1 MNHIYKV
8 VWSKVKNCYVVVSEI
23 AHNSGKEHSSRTNHS
38 HRKGSQG
45 GLYALALAIAL
56 GLTSPSQADAADLG
70 NKASATYDTNGNLV
84 VGNEGT
90 VAEGTKQVGKNN
102 TTIGTDS
109 DTLRNVT
116 EGDTKTSGQPMDTD
130 DHTKLVDEEGKAHSL
145 DDYKSTEAGG
155 STAVGYKNHN
165 EGDRSTTIGNTAKVT
180 NKPVTYY
187 VDADGNKTASQ
198 DDAAWYKDSSGNPT
212 KVPQVFRDSNGNT
225 TTTTQYIH
233 TTTTTDDSG
242 QTVTKTEITTD
253 KSLADKNSDGT
264 PVYSY
269 QASDNTDHLYTVTL
283 YQASQNSIAAGTEV
297 TANGSNAVVIGYN
310 STADNSA
317 VAIGD
322 TAAAKENGVAIGKN
336 TKANV
341 EGSIALGKGSEANR
355 TGGITGWD
363 PKTGATS
370 TQIGLAWKST
380 EGALSIGNGSASRQ
394 ITGVAAGSEDT
405 DAVNLAQLKNAM
417 THYYSVKTTADTD
430 AAGNNNYLNDGATG
444 DNALAAGV
452 TAKASGDNSTA
463 VGYNTSAAGTGATA
477 IGNGSKVTNG
487 GVAVGNGATASG
499 DGAAFGTTGVTASSG
514 GLAVG
519 MYGTNASSNSAAFG
533 LNSTSATNR
542 SVAVGTDGTRASN
555 SSVAVGST
563 ATANNSSFAAGLNSK
578 AGTNGNSSNGSNIA
592 VGSNTTADNGSTA
605 FGINAKA
612 DSHSLA
618 IGLSGNSSN
627 VASASNYSIAVGN
640 AATANYNTYSAIAI
654 GNSANASS
662 YQAMALGT
670 SANATN
676 YQSMAIGSSA
686 AAHGSEALAMGNGAT
701 ANSNYDIAIG
711 SGALAQSE
719 NATALGYK
727 AKADAPNSTA
737 LGSGA
742 SASYHAIAIG
752 ASTASSSYALAA
764 GDGAQANVNDGIAL
778 GSHATVY
785 RKSGQEG
792 LDTVTGALS
801 SSTDPAWKSTYG
813 ALSIGNISSDGT
825 VNGTRQITGVAAGSQ
840 DTDAVNVAQLKAAL
854 KQTGTG
860 TIHDYSVN
868 SADTTK
874 DTNYNYDADTG
885 SNALAAG
892 VSAKATGVR
901 SVAVGNGAK
910 AQGADSIAIGTNA
923 VATGQ
928 GAMVI
933 GQYNTAEGQNSLAFG
948 GGYNA
953 ANKGN
958 KASSTAAVAFGEGSW
973 AVSEGSVAFGYG
985 TQAGNTIK
993 DSKGN
998 YTGQNAV
1005 AFGNGT
1011 KALGGRSLAFGE
1023 NTTANY
1029 NDSVAFGNGATA
1041 YSTGTVAFGNRSRAL
1056 SQYATSF
1063 GDNSVAAGSM
1073 SFAFGTDNIAGAALD
1088 DNGALELTD
1097 GSRMDSYGNKAYTTT
1112 DAAGKT
1118 ITYSIK
1124 GMGIPSGGDTHDYV
1138 VVTGT
1143 KADGTTG
1150 TYVEDYQGGIAEV
1163 KVNADGTVTK
1173 VKDLYSG
1180 KYGGWYQYDEQGN
1193 IIQTGT
1199 GKNKKP
1205 AVVSSD
1211 TLKAQNKPIPVTLDK
1226 ATPGSNGYTLNGFK
1240 NATAFGYSTEA
1251 SGDNATAFGNDTKAK
1266 AAAATAFGTT
1276 TTASGV
1282 NATAFGLSTTASGDN
1297 ATAFGEGSTAS
1308 GEAATAFGISSN
1320 ASGKNSLA
1328 ALGGTASAENAA
1340 AIGNGAQA
1348 KLANSVALGSGA
1360 VADRESGAKGY
1371 DMLTKAETTNT
1382 STAWVSNANAI
1393 AVGNG
1398 STLTRQITGVAA
1410 GSLDTDAVNVAQL
1423 KAAGFK
1429 VTTQNNGDIS
1439 SSILNG
1445 DTLDFEGKDN
1455 AIVSTSKDSK
1465 TINVA
1470 VSKTPTFDSATFGT
1484 TNNEKVTIA
1493 NGHISTYNKD
1503 QQERAVL
1510 GTDNQGSGTLHLVN
1524 NDLSQ
1529 VHLYT
1534 QKANDDNG
1542 VNDGVT
1548 RMWYTASSDGEGTGI
1563 HTIAVLDDGINYV
1576 GDNYTDDKKTNKVV
1590 VKHKLNSTMD
1600 ITGGADTSNLSDN
1613 NIGVVATPA
1622 VEDDKGKVTQRGKL
1636 EIKLNK
1642 NLNLTEKGS
1651 VEMGDT
1657 TINNGGVTINPNGD
1671 KTNPISLTENGLNNG
1686 GKTITNVAKGTN
1698 DNDAVNVSQLNAA
1711 KTTVKS
1717 SDNSISVTADPNG
1730 TPNYA
1735 YDIKVATA
1743 TLSNQADGKVSVT
1756 NPNNNANSYA
1766 TGNSVADAIN
1776 NSGFKLTASAS
1787 EGTVT
1792 DNKETLIHP
1801 GDTVTIDAG
1810 KNISLTQDKGK
1821 ISIAT
1826 KDKLNL
1832 GSADSKDDKQQDVPG
1847 VDGSITVNGKNGS
1860 AVAINGKDGSIGLTG
1875 PKGTDGKST
1884 SIQMSTIMSTST
1896 LDDGKNIKTITG
1908 EGGQQTTT
1916 TQAPRIQYKNG
1927 NTTYEVATMD
1937 DGQKYAG
1944 DVQASDA
1951 KANAFSRK
1959 LNEQINVVGGVTNLD
1974 DLSKANNVGVVSNGT
1989 DTLTIRL
1996 AKKLTDLTSVT
2007 TVTTDAKGNK
2017 TSETVQNGNGI
2028 TITPSTLGAGKS
2040 YVSLTDKGLS
2050 NGGNQITHVDSG
2062 LKDAANNLVDLAT
2075 ANGDVLNN
2083 AVNVGD
2089 LKNVASAHTA
2099 VTVNGENEAPDAGAN
2114 GNLGKYTDKEKGN
2127 LLLAQKKDKNG
2138 KITYDLKLNDNVI
2151 LGKDTSDGKDGQ
2163 EGTIGLTG
2171 KDGVPGTDGKQGY
2184 STTIIKTEKGQK
2196 GADGKT
2202 SKENLGGTDITRI
2215 VYTDKDGSNPQ
2226 TVATLSDG
2234 LKFAGDD
2241 ISKTVDKKLNE
2252 TLQIRGD
2259 GTYDTTTQKTK
2270 EDGNIQVS
2278 ADTDT
2283 GTIKVALNKDINL
2296 KQNGSLTVGGDTQD
2310 GSITVQDPIIIKH
2323 FDAGKLTV
2331 TGTDKNGNTPQSKP
2345 GDYVTGLDNKDW
2357 DVTNPTYVS
2366 GRAATEDQLKAIS
2379 DAVNKAAS
2387 TAGEHTVVT
2396 VNDKDSSETT
2406 ASVGT
2411 NGKYG
2416 SYSDSTKGN
2425 LLIASKDEN
2434 GKTTYNIKLNDQLA
2448 IGQKGE
2454 KGESGKPGT
2463 PGKDGKVTVETKGG
2477 TTVVVGHN
2485 GADGENG
2492 KDGLFVTGKDG
2503 KDGKSGVS
2511 ITGPDG
2517 IAGKD
2522 GVDGKVGIAGE
2533 DGKDAVSISGT
2544 GGVGHIGLT
2553 GPKGEKG
2560 ADGTPGKDGI
2570 SIDITTDLKSATLD
2584 DGKNVKTVIKDKD
2597 GKETTITQAPRIQY
2611 DSNGKNYEVA
2621 TMDDG
2626 LKIGAN
2632 AASKEKAANP
2642 VSNKLNSTI
2651 NIMGSAAKTGHT
2663 YTDDNLTTTV
2673 EQDKDGN
2680 TTVKVLMDKDIT
2692 GNSVT
2697 VGEKGES
2704 GTPGKDGVDGTIGV
2718 NGKDGSSVVIKG
2730 QDGISIN
2737 GKDGQ
2742 NGVTIKGVDGKAG
2755 MEGHIGLIGPK
2766 GPKGADG
2773 KDGQNASADIHVKNG
2788 QVGVDGTDGNKGTNG
2803 MDRVVY
2809 EDHNH
2814 VTHEVATM
2822 DDGLKFAGDDVNTTV
2837 AKKLN
2842 STLQIR
2848 GDGTYDKEKNTVAD
2862 DGNIKTSVDN
2872 GAVKVSLSD
2881 KINLH
2886 QDGYL
2891 TVGGDKNGDAA
2902 DGNDP
2907 ILIKHFDDKTLDVI
2921 TGVDKEGK
2929 PIIAK
2934 VNKAGDYVTG
2944 LDNKNWNV
2952 DKPEYVSGR
2961 AATEDQ
2967 LKTISDAVKEA
2978 ATTAG
2983 KHTVI
2988 TVENGKA
2995 AGTTDYNGENLK
3007 LKVMDEDGQKTYD
3020 LKLNDKVTLGKDGVD
3035 GSVGLKGADGKS
3047 SIGLNGKDGIS
3058 VIGTDGKNGV
3068 SITGSNGLD
3077 GKDGIDGKIAIG
3089 TPGKDAVSISGQ
3101 NGEGHIGLTG
3111 SAGKDGKDASADIH
3125 VKNGQVGVDGT
3136 DGHGGKDGMDRVV
3149 YEDHNHITHEVAT
3162 MDDGMKYAGDFGK
3175 GASVKLNKTVNVK
3188 GNAKKEADLTDGNIG
3203 VVSSQS
3209 GDNGQLLIKLNKD
3222 LNLGNNGS
3230 VKMGNTTINND
3241 GMTISKTESGKTTTV
3256 TLTDKGLDNGGNK
3269 ITNVANGEIS
3279 ATSKDAVNGS
3289 QLNAVKTLASQ
3300 HTTVEAGPS
3309 GNVTVTPG
3317 TNTDGSKKYTVD
3329 IAKDV
3334 TFGDAAKG
3342 DKTVAISGTDGK
3354 VTAGTG
3360 DNKVTVDG
3368 SKGQIVAG
3376 GDNGVKIG
3384 KIADGDGSL
3393 TIYDKDGKATGKTD
3407 KAGKYV
3413 TNLDNKT
3420 WNQDGSY
3427 VSGRAATEDQLHQVE
3442 SNVNKQIAD
3451 VNTKIDT
3458 VDKHHTEVTV
3468 NGGTAAKADG
3478 SYTDGN
3484 LQIAQKTGADGQK
3497 VYDLKLNDNLNIG
3510 GVGKD
3515 GKDGKDGHVGI
3526 NGKDGKSGVG
3536 IDGKD
3541 GISVK
3546 GKDGQNGVTIKGV
3559 DGKDGTEGHIGLVGP
3574 KGPKGADGKD
3584 GKNASADIYV
3594 KNGQVGVDG
3603 TDGHGG
3609 KDGMDRVVYEDHNGT
3624 SHEVATMDDGMKYSG
3639 DSGSAAVK
3647 LNNNVQLY
3655 GGAKEYA
3662 AGDNIGVIVSQDGDN
3677 AKMQVK
3683 LAKDLKGIDSIDAKT
3698 VTTGNTTINNGGL
3711 TVKGD
3716 DKHKDITVQ
3725 QGSVN
3730 MGGNKIEGVAPGKVA
3745 PDSTEAVNGSQLAQ
3759 RDQAIG
3765 KLGGEVSSLDRR
3777 VDRVGAGAA
3786 ALAALHPQD
3795 FDPDDKWDFAVG
3807 YGNYRGANAA
3817 AVGAFYRPNED
3828 TTLSVGGT
3836 VGGGENMV
3844 NAGISFK
3851 FGQGNHVTNSRVAMA
3866 KEILA
3871 LKDYVQKQDEKI
3883 EKLEALVGQQGTAAA
3898 PKRRS
3903 ILFPDV
3909 PENHWAY
3916 VYVKKLADRGL
3927 LEGYPDGEFKG
3938 DRTITRYEFAAIFSR
3953 ALENGAS
3960 VDGDMERMSEEFEP
3974 EIRELSLN
3982 RFRVDRVEGKDND
3995 RHKIERVRVNDRDE
4009 LVQQKNG
4016 EQKKRYRDL
4025 YGSVIEK
4032 DAPSDAA
4039 K

>member
-8 VWSKVKNCYVVVSEI
+8 VWSKVRGCYVVVAEI
-23 AHNSGKEHSSRTNHS
+23 ARSNGKTRSQKVVAVLGTALISSMLFT
-38 HRKGSQG
+38 GG
-45 GLYALALAIAL
+45 GLLTAEAASQTIGGYIFDDTAVSIATSGSTVSKTSGSNTIAL
-56 GLTSPSQADAADLG
+56 GS
-70 NKASATYDTNGNLV
+70 
-84 VGNEGT
+84 
-90 VAEGTKQVGKNN
+90 
-102 TTIGTDS
+102 
-109 DTLRNVT
+109 
-116 EGDTKTSGQPMDTD
+116 
-130 DHTKLVDEEGKAHSL
+130 
-145 DDYKSTEAGG
+145 
-155 STAVGYKNHN
+155 
-165 EGDRSTTIGNTAKVT
+165 
-180 NKPVTYY
+180 
-187 VDADGNKTASQ
+187 
-198 DDAAWYKDSSGNPT
+198 
-212 KVPQVFRDSNGNT
+212 
-225 TTTTQYIH
+225 
-233 TTTTTDDSG
+233 
-242 QTVTKTEITTD
+242 
-253 KSLADKNSDGT
+253 
-264 PVYSY
+264 
-269 QASDNTDHLYTVTL
+269 
-283 YQASQNSIAAGTEV
+283 
-297 TANGSNAVVIGYN
+297 
-310 STADNSA
+310 
-317 VAIGD
+317 
-322 TAAAKENGVAIGKN
+322 
-336 TKANV
+336 
-341 EGSIALGKGSEANR
+341 
-355 TGGITGWD
+355 
-363 PKTGATS
+363 
-370 TQIGLAWKST
+370 
-380 EGALSIGNGSASRQ
+380 
-394 ITGVAAGSEDT
+394 
-405 DAVNLAQLKNAM
+405 
-417 THYYSVKTTADTD
+417 KTTATG
-430 AAGNNNYLNDGATG
+430 ANAVALGEQNKATG
-444 DNALAAGV
+444 DNA
-452 TAKASGDNSTA
+452 
-463 VGYNTSAAGTGATA
+463 
-477 IGNGSKVTNG
+477 I
-487 GVAVGNGATASG
+487 
-499 DGAAFGTTGVTASSG
+499 
-514 GLAVG
+514 
-519 MYGTNASSNSAAFG
+519 
-533 LNSTSATNR
+533 
-542 SVAVGTDGTRASN
+542 
-555 SSVAVGST
+555 
-563 ATANNSSFAAGLNSK
+563 
-578 AGTNGNSSNGSNIA
+578 
-592 VGSNTTADNGSTA
+592 
-605 FGINAKA
+605 
-612 DSHSLA
+612 
-618 IGLSGNSSN
+618 
-627 VASASNYSIAVGN
+627 
-640 AATANYNTYSAIAI
+640 
-654 GNSANASS
+654 
-662 YQAMALGT
+662 
-670 SANATN
+670 
-676 YQSMAIGSSA
+676 
-686 AAHGSEALAMGNGAT
+686 
-701 ANSNYDIAIG
+701 
-711 SGALAQSE
+711 
-719 NATALGYK
+719 
-727 AKADAPNSTA
+727 
-737 LGSGA
+737 
-742 SASYHAIAIG
+742 
-752 ASTASSSYALAA
+752 
-764 GDGAQANVNDGIAL
+764 
-778 GSHATVY
+778 
-785 RKSGQEG
+785 
-792 LDTVTGALS
+792 
-801 SSTDPAWKSTYG
+801 
-813 ALSIGNISSDGT
+813 
-825 VNGTRQITGVAAGSQ
+825 
-840 DTDAVNVAQLKAAL
+840 
-854 KQTGTG
+854 
-860 TIHDYSVN
+860 
-868 SADTTK
+868 
-874 DTNYNYDADTG
+874 
-885 SNALAAG
+885 
-892 VSAKATGVR
+892 
-901 SVAVGNGAK
+901 
-910 AQGADSIAIGTNA
+910 
-923 VATGQ
+923 
-928 GAMVI
+928 
-933 GQYNTAEGQNSLAFG
+933 AFG
-948 GGYNA
+948 GGYGKDAKSNT
-953 ANKGN
+953 
-958 KASSTAAVAFGEGSW
+958 ASGTASVAFGEGSW

-985 TQAGNTIK
+985 TQAGNTITDK
-993 DSKGN
+993 NGK

-1041 YSTGTVAFGNRSRAL
+1041 FSSGATAFGNRSRAL

-1063 GDNSVAAGSM
+1063 GDNTVAAGSM
-1073 SFAFGTDNIAGAALD
+1073 SFAFGTDTIAGALLD

-1112 DAAGKT
+1112 DAEGKT
-1118 ITYSIK
+1118 TTYSIK
-1124 GMGIPSGGDTHDYV
+1124 GMRITSGDDVHDYV

-1143 KADGTTG
+1143 KADDTTG

-1163 KVNADGTVTK
+1163 KVNDDGTVTK
-1173 VKDLYSG
+1173 IKDLYSG
-1180 KYGGWYQYDEQGN
+1180 KYGGWYQYDDNGN
-1193 IIQTGT
+1193 VVMGT
-1199 GKNKKP
+1199 NGKP

-1211 TLKAQNKPIPVTLDK
+1211 TLKKQNKSIPVTLDK
-1226 ATPGSNGYTLNGFK
+1226 ATPGNNGYTLIDFK

-1251 SGDNATAFGNDTKAK
+1251 SGVNATAFGNDTKAK
-1266 AAAATAFGTT
+1266 AAAATSFGTT
-1276 TTASGV
+1276 TTAFGN
-1282 NATAFGLSTTASGDN
+1282 NATAFGLSTTASGKQATAFGSSSTASGDN
-1297 ATAFGEGSTAS
+1297 ATAFGESSTAS

-1328 ALGGTASAENAA
+1328 ALGGTASNENSI
-1340 AIGNGAQA
+1340 AIGKDTKANNADKAVSVAIGQNAEASGAQSLAIGFGNVSETNQSGNTKYPVSATQATA
-1348 KLANSVALGSGA
+1348 KGAIAIGINTGAKGEHSVAMGSYTDAAKDSSVAIGFDTHTLSDSAVAIGSGTKAAGRYSVALGLSSIAGTETNDAKNPLDGGGSVAMGYAASSEASRSIAIGTGATAADSQFTTAVGDSTIARAEGSVAIGAGSVATRGAGNKESTVSTDLNTGKTTITYGDEKKAYLKPDNLSTDKANTWVSTTGA
-1360 VADRESGAKGY
+1360 VSVGGQATYKEY
-1371 DMLTKAETTNT
+1371 DDTGKLVKKTKL
-1382 STAWVSNANAI
+1382 
-1393 AVGNG
+1393 
-1398 STLTRQITGVAA
+1398 LTRQITNVAA
-1410 GSLDTDAVNVAQL
+1410 GSDDTDAVNVAQL
-1423 KAAGFK
+1423 KAA
-1429 VTTQNNGDIS
+1429 Q
-1439 SSILNG
+1439 
-1445 DTLDFEGKDN
+1445 
-1455 AIVSTSKDSK
+1455 
-1465 TINVA
+1465 
-1470 VSKTPTFDSATFGT
+1470 PT
-1484 TNNEKVTIA
+1484 V
-1493 NGHISTYNKD
+1493 
-1503 QQERAVL
+1503 
-1510 GTDNQGSGTLHLVN
+1510 
-1524 NDLSQ
+1524 
-1529 VHLYT
+1529 
-1534 QKANDDNG
+1534 
-1542 VNDGVT
+1542 
-1548 RMWYTASSDGEGTGI
+1548 
-1563 HTIAVLDDGINYV
+1563 
-1576 GDNYTDDKKTNKVV
+1576 
-1590 VKHKLNSTMD
+1590 
-1600 ITGGADTSNLSDN
+1600 TSNDHS
-1613 NIGVVATPA
+1613 
-1622 VEDDKGKVTQRGKL
+1622 
-1636 EIKLNK
+1636 
-1642 NLNLTEKGS
+1642 
-1651 VEMGDT
+1651 
-1657 TINNGGVTINPNGD
+1657 VTINP
-1671 KTNPISLTENGLNNG
+1671 
-1686 GKTITNVAKGTN
+1686 
-1698 DNDAVNVSQLNAA
+1698 
-1711 KTTVKS
+1711 TTDSTDYHK
-1717 SDNSISVTADPNG
+1717 
-1730 TPNYA
+1730 NY
-1735 YDIKVATA
+1735 DLKIATA
-1743 TLSNQADGKVSVT
+1743 TLSKEMTTGDKPVENGKIAVKNPTYTGSDGNPVT
-1756 NPNNNANSYA
+1756 NENAYV
-1766 TGNSVADAIN
+1766 TGKSVADAIN
-1776 NSGFKLTASAS
+1776 DSGFNLIASKS
-1787 EGTVT
+1787 EGDVT
-1792 DNKETLIHP
+1792 GNANALIHP

-1826 KDKLNL
+1826 KDNLNL
-1832 GSADSKDDKQQDVPG
+1832 GSADSKDDKQQVVPG
-1847 VDGSITVNGKNGS
+1847 TDGSITVNGKNGS
-1860 AVAINGKDGSIGLTG
+1860 AVAINGQDGSIGLTG

-1896 LDDGKNIKTITG
+1896 LDDSKNIKTTTG

-1927 NTTYEVATMD
+1927 NTTYEVATMY
-1937 DGQKYAG
+1937 DGQTYAG
-1944 DVQASDA
+1944 DVQDSNA

-1959 LNEQINVVGGVTNLD
+1959 LNEQTNVVGGVTNLD

-2040 YVSLTDKGLS
+2040 DVSLTDKGLS

-2062 LKDAANNLVDLAT
+2062 LKDAKGNPVDLAT
-2075 ANGDVLNN
+2075 ASGDVLNN

-2202 SKENLGGTDITRI
+2202 GKENLGGTDITRI
-2215 VYTDKDGSNPQ
+2215 VYTDKDGNNPQ

-2241 ISKTVDKKLNE
+2241 MSKTVDKKLNE
-2252 TLQIRGD
+2252 
-2259 GTYDTTTQKTK
+2259 
-2270 EDGNIQVS
+2270 
-2278 ADTDT
+2278 
-2283 GTIKVALNKDINL
+2283 
-2296 KQNGSLTVGGDTQD
+2296 
-2310 GSITVQDPIIIKH
+2310 
-2323 FDAGKLTV
+2323 
-2331 TGTDKNGNTPQSKP
+2331 
-2345 GDYVTGLDNKDW
+2345 
-2357 DVTNPTYVS
+2357 
-2366 GRAATEDQLKAIS
+2366 
-2379 DAVNKAAS
+2379 
-2387 TAGEHTVVT
+2387 
-2396 VNDKDSSETT
+2396 
-2406 ASVGT
+2406 
-2411 NGKYG
+2411 
-2416 SYSDSTKGN
+2416 
-2425 LLIASKDEN
+2425 
-2434 GKTTYNIKLNDQLA
+2434 
-2448 IGQKGE
+2448 
-2454 KGESGKPGT
+2454 
-2463 PGKDGKVTVETKGG
+2463 
-2477 TTVVVGHN
+2477 
-2485 GADGENG
+2485 
-2492 KDGLFVTGKDG
+2492 
-2503 KDGKSGVS
+2503 
-2511 ITGPDG
+2511 
-2517 IAGKD
+2517 
-2522 GVDGKVGIAGE
+2522 
-2533 DGKDAVSISGT
+2533 
-2544 GGVGHIGLT
+2544 
-2553 GPKGEKG
+2553 
-2560 ADGTPGKDGI
+2560 
-2570 SIDITTDLKSATLD
+2570 
-2584 DGKNVKTVIKDKD
+2584 
-2597 GKETTITQAPRIQY
+2597 
-2611 DSNGKNYEVA
+2611 
-2621 TMDDG
+2621 
-2626 LKIGAN
+2626 
-2632 AASKEKAANP
+2632 
-2642 VSNKLNSTI
+2642 
-2651 NIMGSAAKTGHT
+2651 
-2663 YTDDNLTTTV
+2663 
-2673 EQDKDGN
+2673 
-2680 TTVKVLMDKDIT
+2680 
-2692 GNSVT
+2692 
-2697 VGEKGES
+2697 
-2704 GTPGKDGVDGTIGV
+2704 
-2718 NGKDGSSVVIKG
+2718 
-2730 QDGISIN
+2730 
-2737 GKDGQ
+2737 
-2742 NGVTIKGVDGKAG
+2742 
-2755 MEGHIGLIGPK
+2755 
-2766 GPKGADG
+2766 
-2773 KDGQNASADIHVKNG
+2773 
-2788 QVGVDGTDGNKGTNG
+2788 
-2803 MDRVVY
+2803 
-2809 EDHNH
+2809 
-2814 VTHEVATM
+2814 
-2822 DDGLKFAGDDVNTTV
+2822 
-2837 AKKLN
+2837 
-2842 STLQIR
+2842 TLQIR

-2891 TVGGDKNGDAA
+2891 TVGGSKNGNAA

-2907 ILIKHFDDKTLDVI
+2907 IVIKHFDDKTLDVI

-2934 VNKAGDYVTG
+2934 VNKAGDYVTGLDNKDWNVDKPEYVSGRAATEDQLKTISDTIKSNAETAAGQHTAVTVNDKDNETTAPVGTDGKYSSNYGSYSDSSKGNLLIAAKTKDGQTTYNIKLNDQLAIGQKGEQGVAGKDGQDGKVTVETSKGTTVVIGHDGEPGKDGKDCISVKGQDGKDGVTISVTNGKDGKDGSEGHIGLTGPAGKDGKNASADIHVKNGQNGVDGTDGNNGTNGMDRIVYEDHNGKDHEVATMDDGQKYGGDNYVAATDKAAEQNVITKKLNERLDIKGGAAKDKLTEKNIGVNVENGVMKVQLAQNLDLDDNGSVKMGNTTIKNGGVTITPTGVTEEKDKISLTDKGLSNGGKQITHIDSGLKDAAGNKVELKDATGDVLNNAVNVGDLKNVQNAVTSAHTAVTVNGSVEAPDAGANGTLGSYTDEKKGNLLLAQKKDSTGKITYDLKLNDKVVLGKAGKDGIDGSIGLTGADGKSSIGLNGKDGISVIGKDGQNGVSITGSNGLNGENGIDGKIAIGTPGKDGQPGKDAVSISGKDGVGHIGLTGPKGADGKDGAFTDLSTILGTATLDRNQNEVKDKDSTKDKASRIQYQTTVKEADGTTKTITHEVATMDDGLKFAGDDVNTTVAKKLNSTLQIRGDGTYDKDKNTVADDGNIKTSVDNGAVKVSLSDKINLHQDGYLTVGGSKNGNAADGNDPIVIKHFDDKTLDVITGVDKEGKPIIAKEGKAGDYVTG

-2983 KHTVI
+2983 KHIVV

-3007 LKVMDEDGQKTYD
+3007 LKVTEKDGQKTYD

-3035 GSVGLKGADGKS
+3035 GSIGLKGADGKS

-3058 VIGTDGKNGV
+3058 VIGKDGQNGV
-3068 SITGSNGLD
+3068 SITGSNGLN
-3077 GKDGIDGKIAIG
+3077 GENGIDGKIAIG
-3089 TPGKDAVSISGQ
+3089 TPGKDGQPGKDAVSISGQ
-3101 NGEGHIGLTG
+3101 KGEGHIGLTG
-3111 SAGKDGKDASADIH
+3111 PAGKDGKDASADIH

-3175 GASVKLNKTVNVK
+3175 GASVKLNKTVKVK

-3256 TLTDKGLDNGGNK
+3256 TLTDKGLNNGGNK
-3269 ITNVANGEIS
+3269 ITNVAAG
-3279 ATSKDAVNGS
+3279 TDGTDAVNVS
-3289 QLNAVKTLASQ
+3289 QLNDVKHLAEQ

-3309 GNVTVTPG
+3309 GNVKVTSG
-3317 TNTDGSKKYTVD
+3317 TNADGSKKYTVD
-3329 IAKDV
+3329 LAKDV
-3334 TFGDAAKG
+3334 TFGNAGNG
-3342 DKTVAISGTDGK
+3342 DKTVAISGTDGT

-3384 KIADGDGSL
+3384 NIANGDSSL
-3393 TIYDKDGKATGKTD
+3393 TIYDKDGNATKGTD

-3420 WNQDGSY
+3420 WNTDGSY

-3442 SNVNKQIAD
+3442 SNVN
-3451 VNTKIDT
+3451 TKIDN

-3468 NGGTAAKADG
+3468 NGGTTAKADG

-3497 VYDLKLNDNLNIG
+3497 VYDLKLNDTLNIG
-3510 GVGKD
+3510 GV

-3541 GISVK
+3541 GISIK

-3584 GKNASADIYV
+3584 GQNASADIHV

-3662 AGDNIGVIVSQDGDN
+3662 AGDNIGVVVSQDGDN

-3745 PDSTEAVNGSQLAQ
+3745 PDSTEAINGSQLAQ

-3866 KEILA
+3866 KELLA

-3883 EKLEALVGQQGTAAA
+3883 EQLEALVGKQGTAAA

-3916 VYVKKLADRGL
+3916 AYVKKLADRGL

-3960 VDGDMERMSEEFEP
+3960 VDTNMERMSEEFEP

-4009 LVQQKNG
+4009 LVKQKNG
-4016 EQKKRYRDL
+4016 EQKKRYRDV

-4032 DAPSDAA
+4032 DAPADAA

>member
-23 AHNSGKEHSSRTNHS
+23 AHNSGKEHSSRTSHS

-56 GLTSPSQADAADLG
+56 GLTSPSQANADAPTADAKGVALG
-70 NKASATYDTNGNLV
+70 NGGSASYD
-84 VGNEGT
+84 
-90 VAEGTKQVGKNN
+90 AKNN
-102 TTIGTDS
+102 LNIGNQVQTEGDKQEGQNNTAIGTNT

-116 EGDTKTSGQPMDTD
+116 EGNKTTNGQPLDTD
-130 DHTKLVDEEGKAHSL
+130 DHKKLVDSEGQAHDL
-145 DDYKSTEAGG
+145 NDYKSTEAGG
-155 STAVGYKNHN
+155 STAVGYNNHN
-165 EGDRSTTIGNTAKVT
+165 EGDRSTTIGNTAKIT

-212 KVPQVFRDSNGNT
+212 KVPQVFRDANGNT
-225 TTTTQYIH
+225 TTTTQYVH
-233 TTTTTDDSG
+233 TTTTIDDSG

-283 YQASQNSIAAGTEV
+283 YQASQNSIAAGTDV
-297 TANGSNAVVIGYN
+297 TANGSNAVVVGYN

-322 TAAAKENGVAIGKN
+322 TAAAKENGVAIGKETTATENAVAIGKN
-336 TKANV
+336 TKADV
-341 EGSIALGKGSEANR
+341 EGSIALGKGSEADR
-355 TGGITGWD
+355 SGGTTGWD

-370 TQIGLAWKST
+370 TQSGLAWKST

-452 TAKASGDNSTA
+452 SAVAMGDNATA
-463 VGYNTSAAGTGATA
+463 VGTSANATASQATA
-477 IGNGSKVTNG
+477 IGSSASATSSQST
-487 GVAVGNGATASG
+487 AIGNSAGAHGDYATA
-499 DGAAFGTTGVTASSG
+499 
-514 GLAVG
+514 L
-519 MYGTNASSNSAAFG
+519 
-533 LNSTSATNR
+533 
-542 SVAVGTDGTRASN
+542 
-555 SSVAVGST
+555 
-563 ATANNSSFAAGLNSK
+563 
-578 AGTNGNSSNGSNIA
+578 
-592 VGSNTTADNGSTA
+592 
-605 FGINAKA
+605 
-612 DSHSLA
+612 
-618 IGLSGNSSN
+618 
-627 VASASNYSIAVGN
+627 
-640 AATANYNTYSAIAI
+640 

-662 YQAMALGT
+662 TYATAIGAGTIAPYYQSTAVGA
-670 SANATN
+670 SANATATQATALGSSASATSS
-676 YQSMAIGSSA
+676 QSTAIGNNAGAHGDYAIALGDSASATNTKATALGSSASATSSQSTAIGNKAQAQGDSATALGDSASATYSYAVAIGSGAGAYGNYATALGSGARATSYEATAIGSGA
-686 AAHGSEALAMGNGAT
+686 AANGTSAIAMGNGSSST
-701 ANSNYDIAIG
+701 DSSTIAIG
-711 SGALAQSE
+711 SGAGAHNSSAIALGSGASANSSYGVAIGNGASAQNGDYGIAIGSGASTQYGE
-719 NATALGYK
+719 GTALGHN
-727 AKADAPNSTA
+727 AKTTAPNGTA

-742 SASYHAIAIG
+742 SAYYNAIAIG
-752 ASTASSSYALAA
+752 ASSASGSNSLAA
-764 GDGAQANVNDGIAL
+764 GNGAYAQGYQAIAL
-778 GSHATVY
+778 GDQAKSYVNGGLALGSNSTAY
-785 RKSGQEG
+785 RESGQAG
-792 LDTVTGALS
+792 LDTVSGALS
-801 SSTDPAWKSTYG
+801 SSTEPAWKSTYG
-813 ALSIGNISSDGT
+813 AISVGNFTRSDDGKTVT
-825 VNGTRQITGVAAGSQ
+825 VNGTRQIVGVAAGTE

-854 KQTGTG
+854 RQTGTG

-868 SADTTK
+868 SANTTT

-892 VSAKATGVR
+892 VSAKATGMR

-948 GGYNA
+948 GGYND

-993 DSKGN
+993 DKNGK

-1041 YSTGTVAFGNRSRAL
+1041 YSSGAVAFGNRSRAL

-1088 DNGALELTD
+1088 NNGALELTD

-1118 ITYSIK
+1118 TTYSIK

-1193 IIQTGT
+1193 IIQTGM

-1240 NATAFGYSTEA
+1240 NATAFGHSTEA

-1266 AAAATAFGTT
+1266 EAAATAFGTT

-1340 AIGNGAQA
+1340 AIGSGAQA
-1348 KLANSVALGSGA
+1348 TLSDSVALGSNSKTTRA
-1360 VADRESGAKGY
+1360 KYSALTDAEEKAAYAKGS
-1371 DMLTKAETTNT
+1371 T
-1382 STAWVSNANAI
+1382 STGSAWEATDNAI
-1393 AVGNG
+1393 AVGND
-1398 STLTRQITGVAA
+1398 STTTRQITGVAA

-1423 KAAGFK
+1423 RAVDAKHTIVTVGGNSVTADNTPVNGGNLDLKRTTATNGQETYDLSLDKNVTLGEQVENNGGKLTVNNVDKFKNYDKDGKPLPDTTVKEAVKIDGKTVSVVKHDGSAADNDQRQVVLGVDQDAGGYVALYDNTGKKPTYIYNAISGGITYLKDKDSYLTPDPTNPNDERASNEFNRLEYGDYHTG
-1429 VTTQNNGDIS
+1429 TTQFIA
-1439 SSILNG
+1439 
-1445 DTLDFEGKDN
+1445 TLDDGQKYAGDNYEAAKTETKTVDGKTTTTVTKEEQNVLLKKLNERLDIKGGATGVLTDKN
-1455 AIVSTSKDSK
+1455 IGVNVKDGVMNVQLVQNIDLGDQGSVK
-1465 TINVA
+1465 MGNTTIN
-1470 VSKTPTFDSATFGT
+1470 K
-1484 TNNEKVTIA
+1484 
-1493 NGHISTYNKD
+1493 
-1503 QQERAVL
+1503 
-1510 GTDNQGSGTLHLVN
+1510 
-1524 NDLSQ
+1524 
-1529 VHLYT
+1529 
-1534 QKANDDNG
+1534 
-1542 VNDGVT
+1542 DGVT
-1548 RMWYTASSDGEGTGI
+1548 
-1563 HTIAVLDDGINYV
+1563 
-1576 GDNYTDDKKTNKVV
+1576 
-1590 VKHKLNSTMD
+1590 
-1600 ITGGADTSNLSDN
+1600 ITPT
-1613 NIGVVATPA
+1613 
-1622 VEDDKGKVTQRGKL
+1622 
-1636 EIKLNK
+1636 
-1642 NLNLTEKGS
+1642 
-1651 VEMGDT
+1651 
-1657 TINNGGVTINPNGD
+1657 GVTED
-1671 KTNPISLTENGLNNG
+1671 TKKISLTDKGLSNG
-1686 GKTITNVAKGTN
+1686 GKTITNVADGT
-1698 DNDAVNVSQLNAA
+1698 DGSDAVNVSQLNAA

-1717 SDNSISVTADPNG
+1717 SDNSISVTDAPNG
-1730 TPNYA
+1730 TPNHA

-1743 TLSNQADGKVSVT
+1743 TLSNGADGKVSVT
-1756 NPNNNANSYA
+1756 NPDNNAKSYA

-1776 NSGFKLTASAS
+1776 KAGFTLTISNSGGGSVDGAT
-1787 EGTVT
+1787 
-1792 DNKETLIHP
+1792 NTLIHP

-1810 KNISLTQDKGK
+1810 RNISLKQENGK

-1826 KDKLNL
+1826 KDNLNL

-1847 VDGSITVNGKNGS
+1847 TDGSITVNGKNGS

-1884 SIQMSTIMSTST
+1884 SIQISTIMSTST
-1896 LDDGKNIKTITG
+1896 LDDGKNIKTTTG
-1908 EGGQQTTT
+1908 EGEQQKTT

-1927 NTTYEVATMD
+1927 DTTYKVATMD
-1937 DGQKYAG
+1937 DGQKYGG
-1944 DVQASDA
+1944 DNYVAVTD
-1951 KANAFSRK
+1951 KAAEQNVITKK
-1959 LNEQINVVGGVTNLD
+1959 LNERLDIKGGAAKDKLTEKNIGVNVENGVMKVQLAQNLDLDDKGSVKMGNTTINNGGVTITT
-1974 DLSKANNVGVVSNGT
+1974 KNGDNT
-1989 DTLTIRL
+1989 NI
-1996 AKKLTDLTSVT
+1996 
-2007 TVTTDAKGNK
+2007 
-2017 TSETVQNGNGI
+2017 
-2028 TITPSTLGAGKS
+2028 
-2040 YVSLTDKGLS
+2040 VSLTENGLN
-2050 NGGNQITHVDSG
+2050 NGGKTITNVGNGTKDS
-2062 LKDAANNLVDLAT
+2062 D
-2075 ANGDVLNN
+2075 
-2083 AVNVGD
+2083 AVNVSQLNAAKTT
-2089 LKNVASAHTA
+2089 LKSSDNSISVTENPNGTPNHAYDIKVATATLSNETDGKVSVTNPDNNANSYATGNSVANAINNSGFKLIASASEGT
-2099 VTVNGENEAPDAGAN
+2099 VTGNKETLIHPGDTVTIDAGKN
-2114 GNLGKYTDKEKGN
+2114 ISLTQTDSKISI
-2127 LLLAQKKDKNG
+2127 ATKDK
-2138 KITYDLKLNDNVI
+2138 LV

-2171 KDGVPGTDGKQGY
+2171 KDGLPGADGKQGY
-2184 STTIIKTEKGQK
+2184 STTIIKTEKGQAGK
-2196 GADGKT
+2196 DGKT
-2202 SKENLGGTDITRI
+2202 GKENLGGTDITRI

-2241 ISKTVDKKLNE
+2241 MSKTVDKKLNE

-2259 GTYDTTTQKTK
+2259 GTYDK
-2270 EDGNIQVS
+2270 EKNTVADDGNIKTSVDNGAVKVS
-2278 ADTDT
+2278 LSD
-2283 GTIKVALNKDINL
+2283 KINL
-2296 KQNGSLTVGGDTQD
+2296 HQD
-2310 GSITVQDPIIIKH
+2310 GYLTAGGSKNGNAADGNDPIVIKH
-2323 FDAGKLTV
+2323 FDDKTLDVITGVDKEGKPIIAKV
-2331 TGTDKNGNTPQSKP
+2331 NKA

-2357 DVTNPTYVS
+2357 NVDKPEYVS
-2366 GRAATEDQLKAIS
+2366 GRAATEDQLKTIS
-2379 DAVNKAAS
+2379 DTIKSNAETAAGQH
-2387 TAGEHTVVT
+2387 TAVT
-2396 VNDKDSSETT
+2396 VNDKDNETT
-2406 ASVGT
+2406 APVGT
-2411 NGKYG
+2411 DGKYSSNYG
-2416 SYSDSTKGN
+2416 SYSDSSKGN
-2425 LLIASKDEN
+2425 LLIAAKTKD
-2434 GKTTYNIKLNDQLA
+2434 GQTTYNIKLNDQLA
-2448 IGQKGE
+2448 IGQKGVA
-2454 KGESGKPGT
+2454 GKDGQ
-2463 PGKDGKVTVETKGG
+2463 DGKVTVETSKG
-2477 TTVVVGHN
+2477 TTVVIGH
-2485 GADGENG
+2485 DGEP
-2492 KDGLFVTGKDG
+2492 GKDG
-2503 KDGKSGVS
+2503 KDGISVKGQ
-2511 ITGPDG
+2511 D
-2517 IAGKD
+2517 GKD
-2522 GVDGKVGIAGE
+2522 GVTISVTNGK
-2533 DGKDAVSISGT
+2533 DGKDGSE
-2544 GGVGHIGLT
+2544 GHIGLT
-2553 GPKGEKG
+2553 GPKG
-2560 ADGTPGKDGI
+2560 ADGKDGQNA
-2570 SIDITTDLKSATLD
+2570 SADIHVKNGQVGVDGTDGNKGT
-2584 DGKNVKTVIKDKD
+2584 
-2597 GKETTITQAPRIQY
+2597 
-2611 DSNGKNYEVA
+2611 NGMDRVVYEDHNHVTHEVA

-2730 QDGISIN
+2730 TDGISIN

-2755 MEGHIGLIGPK
+2755 TEGHIGLTGPK

-2773 KDGQNASADIHVKNG
+2773 KDGQNASADIHVVNG
-2788 QVGVDGTDGNKGTNG
+2788 HVGVDGTDGNKGTNG

-2891 TVGGDKNGDAA
+2891 TVGGSKNGNAA

-2907 ILIKHFDDKTLDVI
+2907 IVIKHFDDKTLDVI

-2934 VNKAGDYVTG
+2934 EGKAGDYVTG

-2961 AATEDQ
+2961 AATENQ

-2983 KHTVI
+2983 KHTVV

-3007 LKVMDEDGQKTYD
+3007 LKVTEKDGQKTYD

-3035 GSVGLKGADGKS
+3035 GSIGLKGADGKS

-3068 SITGSNGLD
+3068 SITGSNGLN
-3077 GKDGIDGKIAIG
+3077 GENGIDGKIAIG
-3089 TPGKDAVSISGQ
+3089 TPGKDGQPGKDAVSISGKD
-3101 NGEGHIGLTG
+3101 GVGHIGLTG
-3111 SAGKDGKDASADIH
+3111 QKGADGKDGAFTDLSTILGTATLDRNQNEVKDKDSTKDKASRIQYQTT
-3125 VKNGQVGVDGT
+3125 VTTEDGKT
-3136 DGHGGKDGMDRVV
+3136 KT
-3149 YEDHNHITHEVAT
+3149 ITHEVAT
-3162 MDDGMKYAGDFGK
+3162 MDDGLKFVGNDGK
-3175 GASVKLNKTVNVK
+3175 EVAKKLNSTLSLTGGMDKDAVAKASSKNLGVRS
-3188 GNAKKEADLTDGNIG
+3188 NAKGDGLELVMTDTPDFTKVTVGEGTDTTQKIIIG
-3203 VVSSQS
+3203 KQ
-3209 GDNGQLLIKLNKD
+3209 
-3222 LNLGNNGS
+3222 
-3230 VKMGNTTINND
+3230 
-3241 GMTISKTESGKTTTV
+3241 TV
-3256 TLTDKGLDNGGNK
+3256 TGKKSDGTAGTAETGKYITGLDNTKWNED
-3269 ITNVANGEIS
+3269 NV
-3279 ATSKDAVNGS
+3279 
-3289 QLNAVKTLASQ
+3289 
-3300 HTTVEAGPS
+3300 VE
-3309 GNVTVTPG
+3309 N
-3317 TNTDGSKKYTVD
+3317 
-3329 IAKDV
+3329 
-3334 TFGDAAKG
+3334 
-3342 DKTVAISGTDGK
+3342 
-3354 VTAGTG
+3354 
-3360 DNKVTVDG
+3360 
-3368 SKGQIVAG
+3368 
-3376 GDNGVKIG
+3376 
-3384 KIADGDGSL
+3384 
-3393 TIYDKDGKATGKTD
+3393 
-3407 KAGKYV
+3407 
-3413 TNLDNKT
+3413 
-3420 WNQDGSY
+3420 
-3427 VSGRAATEDQLHQVE
+3427 RAATEGQLRDVAGSITNQ
-3442 SNVNKQIAD
+3442 SQGGGFGLAD
-3451 VNTKIDT
+3451 EAGNTVKKDLGQT
-3458 VDKHHTEVTV
+3458 VTV
-3468 NGGTAAKADG
+3468 KG
-3478 SYTDGN
+3478 
-3484 LQIAQKTGADGQK
+3484 
-3497 VYDLKLNDNLNIG
+3497 
-3510 GVGKD
+3510 D
-3515 GKDGKDGHVGI
+3515 GKNIETKVANGSLEVSLKKDVDLGGNGSINAGQTKVDQNGVDTNKVTIKDSGINISKDGI
-3526 NGKDGKSGVG
+3526 NGGGKQITNIASG
-3536 IDGKD
+3536 IDGKTYAD
-3541 GISVK
+3541 A
-3546 GKDGQNGVTIKGV
+3546 KDNNAAS
-3559 DGKDGTEGHIGLVGP
+3559 IG
-3574 KGPKGADGKD
+3574 D
-3584 GKNASADIYV
+3584 V
-3594 KNGQVGVDG
+3594 KNIA
-3603 TDGHGG
+3603 G
-3609 KDGMDRVVYEDHNGT
+3609 KVEQNVTNVT
-3624 SHEVATMDDGMKYSG
+3624 
-3639 DSGSAAVK
+3639 
-3647 LNNNVQLY
+3647 NNVNQIGQHVDKIQTDVTQLQQDVKADRQY
-3655 GGAKEYA
+3655 QGDDAATKKSVNVKFGRFLSLTGGAKVEA
-3662 AGDNIGVIVSQDGDN
+3662 LADEGNLGVIQQEREDPDHKGEKLTGLSIR
-3677 AKMQVK
+3677 
-3683 LAKDLKGIDSIDAKT
+3683 LAKDLKGLNSVEANTVNAKT
-3698 VTTGNTTINNGGL
+3698 VNSETFQAGNTTINNGGL

-3745 PDSTEAVNGSQLAQ
+3745 PDSTDAVNGSQLAQ

-3883 EKLEALVGQQGTAAA
+3883 EKLEALVGKQGSAAA

-3916 VYVKKLADRGL
+3916 AYVKKLADRGL

-3960 VDGDMERMSEEFEP
+3960 VDNDMERMSEEFEP

-4009 LVQQKNG
+4009 LVKQKNG

-4032 DAPSDAA
+4032 DAPADAA